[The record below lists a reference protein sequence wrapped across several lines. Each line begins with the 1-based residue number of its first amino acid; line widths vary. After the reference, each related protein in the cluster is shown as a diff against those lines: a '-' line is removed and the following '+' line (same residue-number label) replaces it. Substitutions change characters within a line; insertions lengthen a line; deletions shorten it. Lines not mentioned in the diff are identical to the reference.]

1 MEPRHA
7 ATQRL
12 AAIRADP
19 AMRFV
24 AGTTLTPAGILA
36 IVVLHMLAN

>member
-1 MEPRHA
+1 VRQDA
-7 ATQRL
+7 ATQAF

-24 AGTTLTPAGILA
+24 AGTTLTAAGILA
-36 IVVLHMLAN
+36 IVVVYMLAN